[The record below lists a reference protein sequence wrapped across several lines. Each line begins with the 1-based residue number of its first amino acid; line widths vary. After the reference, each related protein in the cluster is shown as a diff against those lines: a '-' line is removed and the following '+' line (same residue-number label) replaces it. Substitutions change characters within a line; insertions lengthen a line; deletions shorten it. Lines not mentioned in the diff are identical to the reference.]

1 MEEKVTYV
9 VSLIHGVVDAGA
21 VGCESIGK
29 FVSMTHGEAMVVPCF
44 VARHHLIWISS
55 LEHWESVSMGD
66 YECVVCLFC
75 EDGK

>member
-1 MEEKVTYV
+1 MEENVTYV

-55 LEHWESVSMGD
+55 LEHWESVSIMNVL
-66 YECVVCLFC
+66 VVFC